1 MKSKVVKLFLML
13 GVITLSIIFVGCKK
27 MNFFVEIYD
36 GEIIS
41 GEGSIEKFFEI
52 TNDYKKKATI
62 EIKKTSLLD
71 KDKCSEEYYKEHI
84 DEYPK
89 VSITK
94 VSYDGNQY
102 IYSYNNQETRPY
114 RYLKREKMFGYIENI
129 KESYD
134 FEYYLVNDY
143 DLTLSA
149 FISAALD
156 STMFGLNFYALAPI
170 MSTEDVYKQL
180 VFDNSDILRFA
191 IKEKNLDERLISS
204 DDNYLLLRA
213 PYRMLRFVDSLEWK
227 PYDKEAEETLSPSD
241 KYYISISTKRELIDG
256 EEKIKSFLKSGINY
270 LTYVFD
276 LESNVV
282 YAKDADDVIILY
294 ADFAFDELAD
304 TLNKINIYIIVD
316 NNEEKNV

>member
-1 MKSKVVKLFLML
+1 MKRKVVKLFLML

-27 MNFFVEIYD
+27 TYFFVEIYD

-52 TNDYKKKATI
+52 TNNYKKKATI

-71 KDKCSEEYYKEHI
+71 KDKCSEEYYKEHM

-89 VSITK
+89 VSIK
-94 VSYDGNQY
+94 KFSYDGKY
-102 IYSYNNQETRPY
+102 YFYSDDNLKNWPY
-114 RYLKREKMFGYIENI
+114 RYLKREKAFGYIEN
-129 KESYD
+129 ENRSY
-134 FEYYLVNDY
+134 FFRYYLVNDY
-143 DLTLSA
+143 E
-149 FISAALD
+149 LD
-156 STMFGLNFYALAPI
+156 YSKYSYLLHNLEIGPLELAYI

-191 IKEKNLDERLISS
+191 IKEKNLDERLINS
-204 DDNYLLLRA
+204 DDNYLLFRT
-213 PYRMLRFVDSLEWK
+213 PYRMLCFVDSLEWK
-227 PYDKEAEETLSPSD
+227 PYDEKTEETLSPSD
-241 KYYISISTKRELIDG
+241 KYYISVSTKRELIDG

-294 ADFAFDELAD
+294 ADFAFDELVYI
-304 TLNKINIYIIVD
+304 LNKNDIYISW
-316 NNEEKNV
+316 K